1 MKTIYYQLFDENLD
15 LLVNGNENPANI
27 ADNTNLATAKKQAK
41 EWMKKN
47 RVANAILKIN
57 ASYDD
62 GRDEIVG
69 SRNLEVDKSEFVE
82 VKRTAEELLSLTDE
96 EYNKLSEIDR
106 LRWHMA
112 YLKNILR
119 NEKDPEY
126 IHYVRVQ
133 IILNCNLIR
142 QGHVDNYLFW
152 SMVREQLG
160 LKYFTPSHV

>member
-1 MKTIYYQLFDENLD
+1 M
-15 LLVNGNENPANI
+15 V
-27 ADNTNLATAKKQAK
+27 TAKNHAK
-41 EWMKKN
+41 EWMIKY
-47 RVANAILKIN
+47 RVANAILQIN

-62 GRDEIVG
+62 GRDEIVD

-119 NEKDPEY
+119 NEKDTEY
-126 IHYVRVQ
+126 FHYVRVQ